1 MTPQARSDARRYG
14 QVFDAMAADYDRH
27 RPAYPG
33 DLVDQACQVAGIGP
47 GDRVLEVGCGTGQLT
62 RGLLARRLR
71 VTALE
76 PGANLIARAT
86 QNLAGKGPGPVEF
99 VHAKLEE
106 AALPRRQFPAV
117 FSASAFHWVD
127 PAVSWRKVAD
137 ALVPGGT
144 LALIQYFGLEEPRSQ
159 PDQDAVLAA
168 LATIAPEIAAG
179 WPAYRDLDATLA
191 GVEQRRDNVSHAW
204 AWLGGRDI
212 GRDYAGRL
220 FGDVQVAV
228 WPMLAEHTPDEL
240 NALLR
245 TMSFYS
251 RLSPDQRQAL
261 EREHEAIYERL
272 GRPIRA
278 SFAAT
283 LVTAR
288 RLEGT

>member
-1 MTPQARSDARRYG
+1 MTPPPESDERRYG
-14 QVFDAMAADYDRH
+14 QVFDAMAAEYDRH
-27 RPAYPG
+27 RPAYP
-33 DLVDQACQVAGIGP
+33 DELVDQACQVAGIGS

-62 RGLLARRLR
+62 RSLLARGLR

-86 QNLAGKGPGPVEF
+86 QNLAGGVEF
-99 VHAKLEE
+99 VNAKLED
-106 AALPRRQFPAV
+106 ASLPRGQFQAV

-144 LALIQYFGLEEPRSQ
+144 FALIQYFGLEEPRSQ
-159 PDQDAVLAA
+159 RDQEAVLAA
-168 LATIAPEIAAG
+168 IRKVAPDIAAG
-179 WPAYRDLDATLA
+179 WPAYRDLDATIA
-191 GVEQRRDNVSHAW
+191 GVEERRGNVSRAW
-204 AWLGGRDI
+204 AWLGSCDL

-220 FGDVQVAV
+220 FGDAGLAV
-228 WPMLAEHTPDEL
+228 TPMLAEHTPGEL
-240 NALLR
+240 NALVR
-245 TMSFYS
+245 TMSFYT

-261 EREHEAIYERL
+261 EREYEALYERL

-278 SFAAT
+278 SMVAA

-288 RLEGT
+288 RLEGN